1 MMQMEQKK
9 PKRKEKNRSKLEKRI
24 KWASR
29 TVSIGAWGI
38 LFSIVYLLVFLP
50 AIFIFAFFFSVEAS
64 IFLAFVFYFFLSAVL
79 VVLSGTISIK
89 SKRKSNKLKLEVKIV
104 QPVYKTKINE
114 EVKSP
119 LKSVQ

>member
-1 MMQMEQKK
+1 MEQKK

-79 VVLSGTISIK
+79 VVLSGIISIK
-89 SKRKSNKLKLEVKIV
+89 LKRELNKLKLEV
-104 QPVYKTKINE
+104 YNNDG
-114 EVKSP
+114 
-119 LKSVQ
+119 L